1 MARAAMENLDGV
13 ERLMMSGLRA
23 TLVLEK
29 DTARKVRAALMNELP
44 GVQDIFCGPQ
54 TIVYL
59 KHGATALEY
68 DAIEDALESYEV
80 PCKSVNRD
88 DSKVL

>member
-1 MARAAMENLDGV
+1 
-13 ERLMMSGLRA
+13 
-23 TLVLEK
+23 
-29 DTARKVRAALMNELP
+29 MNELP

-80 PCKSVNRD
+80 PCKSVKRD